1 MARTFALCVRA
12 APLLIIA
19 LGVSSFAFAQLQLA
33 GAVPA
38 MGALA
43 PVDVVAETRFGLSWF
58 PVEVGRGNVDADG
71 AFVLRFHQPL
81 PLEAEI
87 AVPVEQLFEGQ
98 RCDDLTFS
106 DRDARVVLVR
116 ELRVV
121 PDGAPCEFCET
132 LGAVYLA
139 SGPRDR
145 LAATGDL
152 VVRWIYADR
161 DLAIDGTCTYGWGTE
176 TYALGLHAGWNTL
189 QLETTTVIPSG
200 GFCDC
205 HEVLV
210 TAVPFTPEG
219 VRWYFVGDR

>member
-1 MARTFALCVRA
+1 MARTSTFLARS
-12 APLLIIA
+12 APLLLA
-19 LGVSSFAFAQLQLA
+19 AYLVSSTAFAQPQLA
-33 GAVPA
+33 GAVPS

-58 PVEVGRGNVDADG
+58 PVEVGRGNVDTDG
-71 AFVLRFHQPL
+71 AFTLRFHQPV

-87 AVPVEQLFEGQ
+87 AFAVERLFEGQ
-98 RCDDLTFS
+98 RCDGLAFS
-106 DRDARVVLVR
+106 DRAARVVLVR

-132 LGAVYLA
+132 LGALYLA

-152 VVRWIYADR
+152 VVRWLYADR
-161 DLAIDGTCTYGWGTE
+161 DVSIEGACTYGWGSE
-176 TYALGLHAGWNTL
+176 TYALDLHTGWNTV
-189 QLETTTVIPSG
+189 QLETTAVIPSG
-200 GFCDC
+200 GYCDC

-210 TAVPFTPEG
+210 TAVPFAPEG
-219 VRWYFVGDR
+219 VRWFFVGDR